1 MAVALVLALQLATVA
16 AQIPADYLEQSRALA
31 EDSVV
36 SGFCYSIGWEPDPQA
51 HVWFETQLDALAA
64 SHGVAAGLARETLM
78 AQALEKS
85 RTLRERLM
93 TRPGDA
99 AERARYLED
108 LQEWVK
114 ENCGAVALRRPMLF
128 KGDVAVNQARV
139 DANFTELRRQE
150 AANPS
155 TP

>member
-1 MAVALVLALQLATVA
+1 MSIALAFALQLATVA
-16 AQIPADYLEQSRALA
+16 AQIPAEYLDQSRVMA

-36 SGFCYSIGWEPDPQA
+36 SGFFYSIGWEPDPQA
-51 HVWFETQLDALAA
+51 HIWFETQLDALAA
-64 SHGVAAGLARETLM
+64 SYGVAAGLARETLM

-99 AERARYLED
+99 AERVRYLDD
-108 LQEWVK
+108 LQGWVQ
-114 ENCGAVALRRPMLF
+114 ENCSAVALRRPMLF
-128 KGDVAVNQARV
+128 KGDVAANQARV
-139 DANFTELRRQE
+139 DSNFTELRRQE

-155 TP
+155 PH